1 MSLKILLVKYDD
13 KSWAT
18 SHRAENLKK
27 RLIQDEV
34 SIVTN
39 LEFKNNADEL
49 LKQYDIVHILY
60 SGGLSI
66 FYDIFKKNPNKII
79 TSVASHR
86 SIEEWWDKKEVMDF
100 IYKNSAAVIAFSKKL
115 QKLVKG
121 SVYIPN
127 GVDERVFKPNYA
139 FNVGFVGIRDE
150 YKGFHLIEEA
160 CKRLGVNFLHDG
172 NRYPHKIVP
181 HHKMPE
187 IYSEFDC
194 LVIASLGEGCHNPTL
209 EALAMNIPVISTNTG
224 IADELDGVV
233 LVERSVEGL
242 MKGIRKV
249 YARKQILEKYSW
261 KEITKQYR
269 EIYIK
274 CLRK

>member
-1 MSLKILLVKYDD
+1 MKILLVKYDD
-13 KSWAT
+13 RSWAT

-27 RLIQDEV
+27 RLIGDEV
-34 SIVTN
+34 SITTN
-39 LEFKNNADEL
+39 LKFKDNVDEL
-49 LKQYDIVHILY
+49 LKKYEIVHILY

-66 FYDIFKKNPNKII
+66 FYSIFKKYPNRII
-79 TSVASHR
+79 TSIASHR
-86 SIEEWWDKKEVMDF
+86 SVEEWWDKKEEMDF
-100 IYKNSAAVIAFSKKL
+100 IYKNSAAVIAFNKKL

-127 GVDERVFKPNYA
+127 GVDEKIFKPNYA

-150 YKGFHLIEEA
+150 YKGFYLIEEA
-160 CKRLGVNFLHDG
+160 CKRLGVKFLHDG
-172 NRYPHKIVP
+172 NRYPDKIVP

-194 LVIASLGEGCHNPTL
+194 LAIASLGEGCHNPTL
-209 EALAMNIPVISTNTG
+209 EALAMNLPVISTNVG
-224 IADELDGVV
+224 IADELDGVI

-249 YARKQILEKYSW
+249 YTRKQILEKYSW
-261 KEITKQYR
+261 DKITEAYR
-269 EIYIK
+269 EVYK
-274 CLRK
+274 KVLKTKN